1 MKHQLKPITENE
13 VKAFLASKDFDNF
26 DEKAEF
32 FKPFIK
38 MVIVRNDRIL
48 IIYNTGVESKE
59 KYDIPAEFMNL
70 DENHK
75 ISIQKTEE
83 TEKKGN
89 KKGWKCLY
97 TTQPTLAGSKTS
109 KLNCF

>member
-1 MKHQLKPITENE
+1 ML
-13 VKAFLASKDFDNF
+13 
-26 DEKAEF
+26 
-32 FKPFIK
+32 FIF
-38 MVIVRNDRIL
+38 VGCINNIARNDRIL

-75 ISIQKTEE
+75 ISIQKTKE

-89 KKGWKCLY
+89 KKGWEVFIHNSAD
-97 TTQPTLAGSKTS
+97 TGGE
-109 KLNCF
+109 